1 MKVAF
6 KIAVRFLKSNIAQT
20 SLIIVGIA
28 VGVSVQI
35 FIGSLIG
42 GLQNGLIDKTIG
54 NSSQITV
61 KVDQGTF
68 TNYKEIVDKI
78 KEENVKYVVP
88 VFDNNAILQVGSKS
102 SSLLIRGLS
111 INEADKIYDIKK
123 SIKEGVVPT
132 NDNEIILGIDLKEE
146 YKLELNDEIALV
158 DKSKNTILYKVVG
171 FFDLGVSSI
180 NKLWGITTL
189 KSSQTIFG
197 QNEISALEIQ
207 VDNNKIFET
216 DLIAKDIKKNL
227 EENYLVSNWKEDNAS
242 LLSGLQGQ
250 SISSLMI
257 QIFVMISVVLG
268 ISSVLAITVLQK
280 SKQIGIL
287 KAMGLKNKMSLYI
300 FIFEGLILGVFGATL
315 GVLLGYLL
323 SLSFTIFAV
332 NADGTPVIDL
342 FIDYNFIMISYIVA
356 ILACLVSSIIPA
368 RKSSKLNPIDII
380 RNN

>member
-189 KSSQTIFG
+189 KSSQMIFG
-197 QNEISALEIQ
+197 QNEISAVEIQ

-216 DLIAKDIKKNL
+216 DLISKDIKKNL
-227 EENYLVSNWKEDNAS
+227 EENYVVSNWKEDNAS

-342 FIDYNFIMISYIVA
+342 FIDYNFIMISYVIA

>member
-158 DKSKNTILYKVVG
+158 DKSKNTILYKVIG

-189 KSSQTIFG
+189 KSSQMIFG
-197 QNEISALEIQ
+197 QNEISAVEIQ

-216 DLIAKDIKKNL
+216 DLISKDIKKNL
-227 EENYLVSNWKEDNAS
+227 EENYVVSNWKEDNAS

>member
-132 NDNEIILGIDLKEE
+132 NDNELDFEPTCK
-146 YKLELNDEIALV
+146 IALL
-158 DKSKNTILYKVVG
+158 SKTGTTYFTFSSFILSTI
-171 FFDLGVSSI
+171 
-180 NKLWGITTL
+180 
-189 KSSQTIFG
+189 
-197 QNEISALEIQ
+197 
-207 VDNNKIFET
+207 
-216 DLIAKDIKKNL
+216 
-227 EENYLVSNWKEDNAS
+227 S
-242 LLSGLQGQ
+242 L
-250 SISSLMI
+250 
-257 QIFVMISVVLG
+257 
-268 ISSVLAITVLQK
+268 
-280 SKQIGIL
+280 
-287 KAMGLKNKMSLYI
+287 
-300 FIFEGLILGVFGATL
+300 
-315 GVLLGYLL
+315 
-323 SLSFTIFAV
+323 
-332 NADGTPVIDL
+332 
-342 FIDYNFIMISYIVA
+342 
-356 ILACLVSSIIPA
+356 
-368 RKSSKLNPIDII
+368 
-380 RNN
+380 